1 MTTTTRFDGGSISID
16 PPCPMGDT
24 VYPDPTARVQFDDGR
39 RIAIWRERFGTYLSR
54 AECIA
59 EALATATY
67 RFAWVD
73 ATHARLTATDGGSVV
88 LPIGLALQAAP
99 QQVVTAL
106 AVIDR
111 TSGEWNLRGTITLLD
126 KSGSCVARVDAGKV
140 ESWRR

>member
-1 MTTTTRFDGGSISID
+1 M
-16 PPCPMGDT
+16 P
-24 VYPDPTARVQFDDGR
+24 DGR
-39 RIAIWRERFGTYLSR
+39 HGVSRPDRPRPVRRRPADRHLARAIGTYLSR